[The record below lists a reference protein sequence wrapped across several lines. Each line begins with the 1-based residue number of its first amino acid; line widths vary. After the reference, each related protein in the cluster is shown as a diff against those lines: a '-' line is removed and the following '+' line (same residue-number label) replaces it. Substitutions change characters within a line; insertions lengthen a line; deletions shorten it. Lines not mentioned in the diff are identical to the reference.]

1 MASVP
6 IVASWLTEPFE
17 FAPTRN
23 ALVGGVL
30 VAIICAC
37 VGVWVVQRGLAFLG
51 EALGH
56 GLLPGLAIANAAG
69 VSLLLGAAASA
80 AAMVLGIGYVT
91 RRGKVGSETSIGL
104 LFVGMLSVGVLIVSR
119 QDGYSGDLTQFL
131 FGQITGV
138 TATGNRLLAL
148 TALGVVIACVL
159 LRRPLMAL
167 AFDQRKAATLGM
179 RPAFAELA
187 LLALV
192 AVSVVASFRI
202 VGTMLVFAFLI
213 APPSTALLLVRR
225 MSSAVVVAAALGS
238 SAVLGG
244 VLLSYHQ
251 RLAASAAMAAIAV
264 GQFFLV
270 LLGREVLI
278 RVQRAQRRTISAIAT
293 K

>member
-1 MASVP
+1 ML
-6 IVASWLTEPFE
+6 ASWLTRPFAYA
-17 FAPTRN
+17 APRN
-23 ALVGGVL
+23 ALIGGVL

-80 AAMVLGIGYVT
+80 VVMVLGVGYVT
-91 RRGKVGSETSIGL
+91 RRGKVRSETSIGL

-119 QDGYSGDLTQFL
+119 QDNFARDLTQFL
-131 FGQITGV
+131 FGDITGV
-138 TATGNRLLAL
+138 TAAGNRWLLL
-148 TALGVVIACVL
+148 TAVVVAAACVAL
-159 LRRPLMAL
+159 HRPLMAS

-179 RPAFAELA
+179 RPALAELA

-202 VGTMLVFAFLI
+202 VGTMLVFALLV

-225 MSSAVVVAAALGS
+225 VSVAVVVAALLGAV
-238 SAVLGG
+238 AVLGG
-244 VLLSYHQ
+244 VLLSFHQ
-251 RLAASAAMAAIAV
+251 RLAASAAMAAIAAA
-264 GQFFLV
+264 QFFVV
-270 LLGREVLI
+270 LLGREVLA
-278 RVQRAQRRTISAIAT
+278 RLQRRTLGPSSDFS
-293 K
+293 